1 MNVTA
6 FKQAREA
13 YAAKDYKTALA
24 GFLACSHELDGLSG
38 EDKAKFFQ
46 LLGNCRIKT
55 GDARRAAESYT
66 RALSTASEERKPSLY
81 ASLGTALLGVKDY
94 EAALSAFDEALDCPG
109 YRTPYKAYSGIG
121 AAQLALGKTEEA
133 GAAWREAALDPSN
146 PKPAKALVNLGACF
160 MELARP
166 ADAVVSY
173 ETALDLGLDKPAANK
188 AWAALGQAYMAEGRV
203 KRAIAAF
210 EEACAD
216 GSYELSAMAV
226 HDLDVAR
233 GLEKRLEAKAPGI
246 LDTASLPVVSAD
258 GAGAAGAAEKAA
270 GAEGAAGADRTG
282 NADGAGADDARPD
295 PFAPQTREDGG
306 DARFFS
312 DVTGSMEAY
321 RDEGYSTSYAAGDDA
336 AGGRSFD
343 DADDGRRADDT
354 GRFAGGYAPGQTG
367 DIPSPEMSG
376 FFDRSEEQID
386 EEAEMMR
393 RHKKRRSGSVGLKVA
408 IAIVA
413 LLIVVVAAGI
423 GAYAAGY
430 GYPSAESVAQ
440 DFFTSAQS
448 KKSAD
453 DYWDSSVDSS
463 SRSSQISAL
472 SGTSG
477 CSVEAVERGMA
488 QSKVY
493 VKSTLQEGGDISY
506 EVGLGRDGLGWKVLY
521 VSLYFPSRQ

>member
-66 RALSTASEERKPSLY
+66 RALSTACDERKPVLY

-94 EAALSAFDEALDCPG
+94 DEALAAFNKALDCPG

-121 AAQLALGKTEEA
+121 AAQLALGKIEEA

-166 ADAVVSY
+166 KDAVVSY
-173 ETALDLGLDKPAANK
+173 ETALELGLDKPAANK
-188 AWAALGQAYMAEGRV
+188 AQAALGQAYMAEGRV

-216 GSYELSAMAV
+216 GSYELSAMAA
-226 HDLDVAR
+226 HDFEVAR

-246 LDTASLPVVSAD
+246 LDTASLPAVPAD
-258 GAGAAGAAEKAA
+258 D
-270 GAEGAAGADRTG
+270 ADD
-282 NADGAGADDARPD
+282 ADGAGADDEQPD
-295 PFAPQTREDGG
+295 PFTPQTRPQD
-306 DARFFS
+306 DARSFS
-312 DVTGSMEAY
+312 DTTGSMEAY
-321 RDEGYSTSYAAGDDA
+321 RDEGYSLSYAASDGA
-336 AGGRSFD
+336 A
-343 DADDGRRADDT
+343 DGRGFDEDARVP
-354 GRFAGGYAPGQTG
+354 GGYAPDQTG
-367 DIPSPEMSG
+367 DIPSPELSG
-376 FFDRSEEQID
+376 FFDASEEEID

-393 RHKKRRSGSVGLKVA
+393 RRKKRRSGGVGLKVA
-408 IAIVA
+408 IAVVA
-413 LLIVVVAAGI
+413 VLIVVVAAAI

-440 DFFTSAQS
+440 DFFTSAQA

-453 DYWDSSVDSS
+453 AYWDSSVDSS
-463 SRSSQISAL
+463 SRSSQIAAL

>member
-38 EDKAKFFQ
+38 QDKAKFYQ

-55 GDARRAAESYT
+55 GDARRAADSYT
-66 RALSTASEERKPSLY
+66 RALSTASEERKPALY
-81 ASLGTALLGVKDY
+81 ASLGTALLGAKDY
-94 EAALSAFDEALDCPG
+94 EAALAAFNKALDCPG

-121 AAQLALGKTEEA
+121 AVQLALGKTEEA
-133 GAAWREAALDPSN
+133 GAAWREAALDPNN

-166 ADAVVSY
+166 KDAVVSY
-173 ETALDLGLDKPAANK
+173 ETALDLGLDDQAANK
-188 AWAALGQAYMAEGRV
+188 AWAALGQAYMSEGRV

-210 EEACAD
+210 EEATAD
-216 GSYELSAMAV
+216 GSYKLSPMAA
-226 HDLDVAR
+226 HDLEVAR

-246 LDTASLPVVSAD
+246 LDTASLPAIPDAD
-258 GAGAAGAAEKAA
+258 APAAGDSGDAHDAH
-270 GAEGAAGADRTG
+270 
-282 NADGAGADDARPD
+282 DARDEQPD
-295 PFAPQTREDGG
+295 PFTPQTRAD
-306 DARFFS
+306 DPRSFS
-312 DVTGSMEAY
+312 STTGSMEAY
-321 RDEGYSTSYAAGDDA
+321 RDEDYAYGHASSGMPADERD
-336 AGGRSFD
+336 FD
-343 DADDGRRADDT
+343 GT
-354 GRFAGGYAPGQTG
+354 GRFPAGYAPGQTG
-367 DIPSPEMSG
+367 DIPSPELSG
-376 FFDRSEEQID
+376 FFDTSEEQID

-393 RHKKRRSGSVGLKVA
+393 RRKKHRSGGVALKVA
-408 IAIVA
+408 IAVVA
-413 LLIVVVAAGI
+413 VLIVLVAAAI

-440 DFFTSAQS
+440 DFFTSAQA

-453 DYWDSSVDSS
+453 AYWDSSVDAG
-463 SRSSQISAL
+463 SRTSQIAAL

-521 VSLYFPSRQ
+521 VSLYFPSKQ

>member
-66 RALSTASEERKPSLY
+66 RALSTCSDERKPALY

-94 EAALSAFDEALDCPG
+94 DEALSAFNKALDCPG

-133 GAAWREAALDPSN
+133 GAAWREAALDPNN

-166 ADAVVSY
+166 KDAVVSY

-203 KRAIAAF
+203 KRAISAF
-210 EEACAD
+210 DEATAD
-216 GSYELSAMAV
+216 GSYELSAMAA

-246 LDTASLPVVSAD
+246 LDTASLPAVPAEGAD
-258 GAGAAGAAEKAA
+258 AAGAAAGAAAAA
-270 GAEGAAGADRTG
+270 GVAGAAAASAVGDAQPDPFTPQTQAGAD
-282 NADGAGADDARPD
+282 AQ
-295 PFAPQTREDGG
+295 PFFGT
-306 DARFFS
+306 
-312 DVTGSMEAY
+312 TGSMEAY
-321 RDEGYSTSYAAGDDA
+321 RDEGYSLSYAASDGA
-336 AGGRSFD
+336 
-343 DADDGRRADDT
+343 DADRAYEGT
-354 GRFAGGYAPGQTG
+354 GRFPGAYAPSETG

-376 FFDRSEEQID
+376 FFDTSEAQID

-393 RHKKRRSGSVGLKVA
+393 RRKKHRSGGVGLKVA

-413 LLIVVVAAGI
+413 LLIVLVAAVI

-440 DFFTSAQS
+440 QFFTSAQAKNS
-448 KKSAD
+448 TDA
-453 DYWDSSVDSS
+453 YWDSSVDSS
-463 SRSSQISAL
+463 SRSTQVAAL

-506 EVGLGRDGLGWKVLY
+506 EVGLGRDGLSWKVLY

>member
-66 RALSTASEERKPSLY
+66 RALSSASDERKPALY

-94 EAALSAFDEALDCPG
+94 DEALAAFNKALDCPG

-133 GAAWREAALDPSN
+133 GAAWREAALDPNN

-166 ADAVVSY
+166 KDAVVSY
-173 ETALDLGLDKPAANK
+173 ETAIDLGLDKPAADK

-210 EEACAD
+210 EEATAD
-216 GSYELSAMAV
+216 GSYKLSPMAA
-226 HDLDVAR
+226 HDLEVAR

-246 LDTASLPVVSAD
+246 LDTASLPAVSAD
-258 GAGAAGAAEKAA
+258 DAGDAGAAGNAGDA
-270 GAEGAAGADRTG
+270 GARDEQS
-282 NADGAGADDARPD
+282 D
-295 PFAPQTREDGG
+295 PFTPQTRAQD
-306 DARFFS
+306 DAQSFS
-312 DVTGSMEAY
+312 GTTGSMEAY
-321 RDEGYSTSYAAGDDA
+321 RDEGYSLSYAGADGLAD
-336 AGGRSFD
+336 GRAFD
-343 DADDGRRADDT
+343 DAGRMP
-354 GRFAGGYAPGQTG
+354 GGYAPGQTG
-367 DIPSPEMSG
+367 DIPSPELSG
-376 FFDRSEEQID
+376 FFDTSEEQID

-393 RHKKRRSGSVGLKVA
+393 RRKKHRSGGVGLKVA
-408 IAIVA
+408 IAVVA
-413 LLIVVVAAGI
+413 VLIVLVAAAI

-453 DYWDSSVDSS
+453 AYWDSSVDAS
-463 SRSSQISAL
+463 SRSSQIAAL